1 MKKSRILVMVMT
13 VALVM
18 AIMVVPAFAEGT
30 TAITSSDFQSVIDG
44 ISAQISVTSIVGVLG
59 TVVASSIGLVFMWW
73 GVRKVSRAVMGAFRK
88 GKLSV

>member
-1 MKKSRILVMVMT
+1 MKKSRILVT
-13 VALVM
+13 VLTLALVVAM
-18 AIMVVPAFAEGT
+18 AALPAFAAET
-30 TAITSSDFQSVIDG
+30 TAITSADFQSVIDG